1 MTDQI
6 IWEQGP
12 DKPES
17 KQEAAFWK
25 LNAIAAKQSRYD
37 WVKREGYLGGEF
49 LMVIN
54 HRTMAF
60 YTWTVTPEGKVAK
73 QRHDTREQASHAV
86 SAAKI
91 YRELVGE
98 FFPESPRAA

>member
-6 IWEQGP
+6 IWTQGP

-25 LNAIAAKQSRYD
+25 LNAIAAKQTRYG
-37 WVKREGYLGGEF
+37 WVKRVDYFGGVF
-49 LMVIN
+49 LTVIN
-54 HRTMAF
+54 HRQMAF

-73 QRHDTREQASHAV
+73 QRHDTREQAQAAV
-86 SAAKI
+86 CEARAKLAAANRK
-91 YRELVGE
+91 E
-98 FFPESPRAA
+98 A